1 MRTESS
7 FMQHDKHV
15 EIHIPS
21 EYGYEKV
28 AMASAV
34 AIAKR
39 MGFSPDRVDDLRTAV
54 AEACLNAIEHGNK
67 LDVSTKVVITLTVQA
82 EGLEVHVTDQGKQ
95 SLPTDFPKPG
105 DKQGER
111 HRGIFIIQNL
121 MDEVEFNSAPTGG
134 NQIRM
139 VIHLNK

>member
-1 MRTESS
+1 
-7 FMQHDKHV
+7 MQIDKRSI

-28 AMASAV
+28 AMASAM

-39 MGFSPDRVDDLRTAV
+39 MGFSGDRVDDLRTAIS
-54 AEACLNAIEHGNK
+54 EACLNAIEHGNK
-67 LDVSTKVVITLTVQA
+67 LDVSTKVVVVMTVQP
-82 EGLEVHVTDQGKQ
+82 EGLEVHITDEGKQ
-95 SLPTDFPKPG
+95 MMPTEFPQPSDKP
-105 DKQGER
+105 GER

-121 MDEVEFNSAPTGG
+121 VDEVEFSAVATGG

>member
-1 MRTESS
+1 
-7 FMQHDKHV
+7 MQDDKRSI

-34 AIAKR
+34 AVAKR
-39 MGFSPDRVDDLRTAV
+39 MGFSPDRIDDLRTAV
-54 AEACLNAIEHGNK
+54 SEACLNAIEHGNK
-67 LDVSTKVVITLTVQA
+67 LDVSTKVMVVMTVQS
-82 EGLEVHVTDQGKQ
+82 EGLEVNVQDQGRQ
-95 SLPTDFPKPG
+95 RLPSDFPQPG
-105 DKQGER
+105 EAPGER

-121 MDEVEFNSAPTGG
+121 MDEVEFSSMDAGG

-139 VIHLNK
+139 VIHLNKTSE

>member
-1 MRTESS
+1 
-7 FMQHDKHV
+7 MQAEKRNV

-28 AMASAV
+28 AMASVVAV
-34 AIAKR
+34 AKR
-39 MGFSPDRVDDLRTAV
+39 MGFSQDRVEDLRTAV

-67 LDVSTKVVITLTVQA
+67 LDVSTKVVIVMTVQP
-82 EGLEVHVTDQGKQ
+82 EGLEVNVRDQGKQ
-95 SLPTDFPKPG
+95 MLLSDLPAPGEKP
-105 DKQGER
+105 GER

-121 MDEVEFNSAPTGG
+121 MDQVEFSTEPTGG